1 MQRKRVSAWPV
12 LRASITLGLLLFS
25 CCLFAEEDH
34 SKHSVAGRQLP
45 SPGPESASQFM
56 QVNKEARE
64 AKLTIIATY
73 NDANYGMN
81 FNGHFKG
88 SATYQIPLGWK
99 VIVEFKNM
107 SPVPHSAVVVEK
119 AMTRKLQVGDPYF
132 DGAATQDSLKG
143 LVKEDTFDFIADE
156 VGAYAIA
163 CGFPAHATGGH
174 WIGLKVSK
182 DLGMPELILPI
193 PAKDSK

>member
-1 MQRKRVSAWPV
+1 MQRKRVSDWPV
-12 LRASITLGLLLFS
+12 LRASITLGLLLFT

-34 SKHSVAGRQLP
+34 SKHPVAGRQLP

-107 SPVPHSAVVVEK
+107 SPVPH
-119 AMTRKLQVGDPYF
+119 
-132 DGAATQDSLKG
+132 
-143 LVKEDTFDFIADE
+143 
-156 VGAYAIA
+156 
-163 CGFPAHATGGH
+163 
-174 WIGLKVSK
+174 
-182 DLGMPELILPI
+182 
-193 PAKDSK
+193 